1 MDKIK
6 KVDVSGLTERQKKTL
21 KKHSVHH
28 SMKHIKV
35 MVDAMRNGETFSASH
50 KMAQKQVGK

>member
-28 SMKHIKV
+28 TMKHIKV
-35 MVDAMRNGETFSASH
+35 MVDAMRNGKTFSASH